1 MFDMVYFVN
10 LALLAI
16 TKLFSNEAD
25 ISEAFYIL
33 IGTAFAQFL
42 GLILYKVFLIIKRS
56 EKVTACLYQREP
68 DDDWEPYEQ
77 AALLR
82 ENEPDSEEDQ
92 ESDAS
97 GSNVSLLTYGI

>member
-25 ISEAFYIL
+25 ISEASYIL
-33 IGTAFAQFL
+33 IGIAFAQFL
-42 GLILYKVFLIIKRS
+42 GQIFYKVLLIIKRS
-56 EKVTACLYQREP
+56 EKVKACLHRREI

-82 ENEPDSEEDQ
+82 ENELDSEEDRQ
-92 ESDAS
+92 SDGS
-97 GSNVSLLTYGI
+97 GSNVSLPTYGI